1 MKRIEKKRSIKIYK
15 IKETT
20 IFFYLEIK
28 IYIENYKKKTE
39 MIIHPW
45 EE

>member
-28 IYIENYKKKTE
+28 IYIENYKKKQKWLS
-39 MIIHPW
+39 IL